1 MKVIYSQPNCQP
13 CITLKEKFKK
23 EGVEFKEVVLHV
35 DIPIDEFM
43 AKYPD
48 VRSVPFVVEE

>member
-1 MKVIYSQPNCQP
+1 
-13 CITLKEKFKK
+13 LKEKFKK
-23 EGVEFKEVVLHV
+23 EGVEFKEVILHV